1 MDREFSF
8 WCQGCKSTGT
18 PVRVESLSEAHL
30 VLSIECG
37 NCGHQWT
44 TVFSLPAFMKWLRP
58 ARKRSASSGADRHQ

>member
-8 WCQGCKSTGT
+8 WCQGCKSTGA

-44 TVFSLPAFMKWLRP
+44 TLFSLPAFMKWLRP
-58 ARKRSASSGADRHQ
+58 ERQRRASSADRHQ